1 MTAAGAGPVWER
13 LLEAARRHGSAHL
26 VLIDPDRV
34 TPERAG
40 SLAGECE
47 AASADA
53 ILFGSSTPLTRDPTE
68 ILRAI
73 RRSARLPVIL
83 FPGGADQLHTD
94 LDAVLFLSLL
104 SGRDPRFLIE
114 EQLRAAPRVLEWGIE
129 SIPTAYL
136 LVGSAEQSAVARVTG
151 TTPLPADRPDAAV
164 THAQAAAC
172 LGMSLVYLEGGS
184 GSKTTLPP
192 ELVRAVARATPLP
205 VAVGGGV
212 REPADAAA
220 LAAAGAQFVVT
231 GTVHEQ
237 GGAVRPFTEAVHGA
251 AVQV

>member
-1 MTAAGAGPVWER
+1 MTASSGRAWQR
-13 LLEAARRHGSAHL
+13 LLEAVRRQGSAHL

-34 TPERAG
+34 TPERAA
-40 SLAGECE
+40 SLAGECDD
-47 AASADA
+47 AGADA
-53 ILFGSSTPLTRDPTE
+53 ILFGSSTPLTRDPTAV
-68 ILRAI
+68 LHGI
-73 RRSARLPVIL
+73 RRSTRLPVIL
-83 FPGGADQLHTD
+83 FPGGADQLHRD

-114 EQLRAAPRVLEWGIE
+114 EQLRAAPRVLEWGLE

-136 LVGSAEQSAVARVTG
+136 LVGSADQSAVARVTG
-151 TTPLPADRPDAAV
+151 TAPIPADRPDLVVA
-164 THAQAAAC
+164 HAQAAAC
-172 LGMSLVYLEGGS
+172 LGMSLIYLEGGS
-184 GSKTTLPP
+184 GSRTTLPP
-192 ELVRAVARATPLP
+192 ELVRAAVLATALP

-237 GGAVRPFTEAVHGA
+237 GRSVRPFTEAVHGA
-251 AVQV
+251 AVQI